1 MKSLPIKL
9 KNCPIVET
17 ILEIR
22 FSSKLPQDAVFG
34 VIYQAL
40 QKSFST
46 FTVKPQPI
54 LQLPSEVRNIDPN
67 MKYQPTYQ
75 LINEN
80 LSIGICAKS
89 IVFSNKAPYKGWQC
103 FKEFILSAVE
113 LIYDS
118 SVIDKIERIGLRYI
132 NIIDSPLADAT
143 NLNISLCGESQ
154 NKNDVS
160 VLRLEKHLRD
170 AELIVFQLNNNVF
183 VSINNAP
190 AQKKSMIDID
200 SIKNINANTHEL
212 IIDTFSDI
220 LETLHKNEKE
230 HFFGLLRD
238 DYLKQLTPEF

>member
-1 MKSLPIKL
+1 
-9 KNCPIVET
+9 
-17 ILEIR
+17 
-22 FSSKLPQDAVFG
+22 
-34 VIYQAL
+34 
-40 QKSFST
+40 
-46 FTVKPQPI
+46 
-54 LQLPSEVRNIDPN
+54 